1 MGEGDGKNV
10 QNFHV
15 VLLVVFEENN
25 REDLGDILTKCSKCS

>member
-1 MGEGDGKNV
+1 MGEGDGKNL

-25 REDLGDILTKCSKCS
+25 REDLGR